1 MLGSNYDLTES
12 SDFLQKNMK
21 FLEGLML
28 KESNSDIVQQ
38 ALIKA
43 YVDISSQFV
52 ALEKANLEAD
62 KVIEE
67 KNIARMTEFDK
78 NRVKQ

>member
-1 MLGSNYDLTES
+1 MFFYK
-12 SDFLQKNMK
+12 KNMN

-28 KESNSDIVQQ
+28 DESNSEEVKK

-43 YVDISSQFV
+43 YVDISNQFV
-52 ALEKANLEAD
+52 ILEKANLEAD
-62 KVIEE
+62 KAIEE

>member
-1 MLGSNYDLTES
+1 
-12 SDFLQKNMK
+12 MK
-21 FLEGLML
+21 FLKGLML

-62 KVIEE
+62 KAIEE

>member
-1 MLGSNYDLTES
+1 MN
-12 SDFLQKNMK
+12 

-28 KESNSDIVQQ
+28 DESNSEEVKK

-43 YVDISSQFV
+43 YVDISNQFV
-52 ALEKANLEAD
+52 ILEKANLEAD
-62 KVIEE
+62 KAIEE